1 MKRRYTALQ
10 EFIWA
15 YFHED
20 WRLDAN
26 SRGDVVANFLRFEN
40 APRVTAVLDDLR
52 ELLAEP
58 ATEGELHDALIH
70 EYRLSYDPWDDKIT
84 TREWLEGLQREM
96 QNSPEGS

>member
-1 MKRRYTALQ
+1 MKRRYIALQ
-10 EFIWA
+10 EFVLA

-26 SRGDVVANFLRFEN
+26 SRADVVADFLRSESVS
-40 APRVTAVLDDLR
+40 RVTAVLDDLR

-70 EYRLSYDPWDDKIT
+70 EYSLSYDPWVDKTT

-96 QNSPEGS
+96 QNSPEGA